1 MYYTHF
7 LINVATCHGMSC
19 FEYFSKKI
27 LKDEI
32 ATSLRSSQWR
42 KSRIRFSSH
51 NTLLKM
57 IEWVDE
63 IATSSNL
70 ETVELLEMTEQEKI

>member
-32 ATSLRSSQWR
+32 ATS
-42 KSRIRFSSH
+42 
-51 NTLLKM
+51 
-57 IEWVDE
+57 
-63 IATSSNL
+63 SNL